1 MPINSRKKGARGE
14 REIAE
19 ILRGYGYEARRSAQY
34 CGNTGDAADVVG
46 VAGLHIEVKYREQV
60 RDEMYIEQAEHDA
73 RKGDLPLV
81 FYRRSREQ
89 WKALLRLD
97 TFMLIWGEL
106 SDTQKRNIHEKL
118 KFM

>member
-1 MPINSRKKGARGE
+1 MINSRQKGARGE

-19 ILRGYGYEARRSAQY
+19 ILRGYGYTDARRSAQY
-34 CGNTGDAADVVG
+34 CGNTGEAADVVG

-60 RDEMYIEQAEHDA
+60 RDELYMEQAEHDA

-81 FYRRSREQ
+81 LYRRSREQ
-89 WKALLRLD
+89 WKALMRLD

-106 SDTQKRNIHEKL
+106 SDSQKRNIHEKL